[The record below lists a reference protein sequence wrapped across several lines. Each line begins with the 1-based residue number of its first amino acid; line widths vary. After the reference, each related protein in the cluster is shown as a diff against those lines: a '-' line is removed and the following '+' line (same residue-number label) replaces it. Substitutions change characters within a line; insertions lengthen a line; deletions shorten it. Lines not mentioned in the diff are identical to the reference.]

1 MKIIYQADDGR
12 QFDTADECEM
22 YERRTKVY
30 RCMHAVDD
38 MGKVLSPEDY
48 DFVGLAIVVNLETK
62 EAVAEFIRKG
72 QETLNNTEGITSPG
86 TYVWN
91 FIDNGWQTESDFWDY
106 WTKLIADAKIAFGI

>member
-12 QFDTADECEM
+12 QFDTADECAA

-30 RCMHAVDD
+30 PCMHAVDD
-38 MGKVLSPEDY
+38 MGKVLSPEEHN
-48 DFVGLAIVVNLETK
+48 FVNLAIVVNLETE

-72 QETLNNTEGITSPG
+72 QETLVNIEGITGPG

-91 FIDNGWQTESDFWDY
+91 FVDNGWQTERDFWDY
-106 WTKLIADAKIAFGI
+106 WTKFIADAKQKFGI